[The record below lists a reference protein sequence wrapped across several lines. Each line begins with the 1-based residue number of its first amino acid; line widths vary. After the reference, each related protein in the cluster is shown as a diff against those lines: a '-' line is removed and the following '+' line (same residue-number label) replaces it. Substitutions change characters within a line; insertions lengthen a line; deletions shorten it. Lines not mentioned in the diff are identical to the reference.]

1 MTSDTIVLLVWPSL
15 VLSLTSV
22 AIAIVGVNTVAPAV
36 RNRGL
41 PLHRNEVGGR
51 SSLLAQ
57 VGLLICA
64 SILHASAVFVAV
76 APAAVGASSAGDS
89 IDGALTPVDPQQTCE
104 LLMSSVY
111 LTIFVNLA
119 VSLAEPIGSITTKYQ
134 YCHPPADLMRSV
146 SIATLG
152 PMIFSTL
159 LFVESQSSGSI
170 DHLQQYSRWHM
181 MMVSYVVS
189 LLVAQFIQRLF
200 MRRRGRRN
208 VLVGIPLANGYS
220 CADEGGASSTMLQLR
235 PDRWHEWSPEEV
247 AQWVATLPQLGRS
260 GSHHVNYSNGISGGG
275 PSNSSGTY
283 QHYAALLLEECVD
296 GAALGSISIDAL
308 RSLGLPYG
316 HAAALRRDVDEALV
330 ARYGTG
336 DMHLREEGA
345 GLQHSII
352 NEFDEIGGSGVARR
366 EINGGTVDL
375 IEPQMAEQASQLF
388 AQRFGGMKL
397 ARFQTGEESS
407 PAADASGFQQGI
419 VTGTT
424 TSASAGLVTVDEDS
438 ATVAVAE
445 GKDGTA
451 PPAPLGQDLMSS
463 MPPHVREVAVRNP
476 ELVRSM
482 MLRRQNRSTR
492 INNGSSAAAN
502 GSSAGRSTSVQSEV
516 EMSSHWADDS
526 DEEEEEE
533 EEGAS
538 DTVGLLRRRP
548 NR

>member
-1 MTSDTIVLLVWPSL
+1 MTSDNLGILVWPSL

-22 AIAIVGVNTVAPAV
+22 AIAVVGINTVAPAV

-64 SILHASAVFVAV
+64 SVLYASAVFVAV

-89 IDGALTPVDPQQTCE
+89 TDGILTPVDPQQTVV
-104 LLMSSVY
+104 LLISSVY

-152 PMIFSTL
+152 PMICSTL
-159 LFVESQSSGSI
+159 MFVENQSSGSI
-170 DHLQQYSRWHM
+170 DHLQPYSRWHM
-181 MMVSYVVS
+181 MMVSYVIS
-189 LLVAQFIQRLF
+189 LLIAQLIQRLF

-235 PDRWHEWSPEEV
+235 SDRWHEWSPEEV

-260 GSHHVNYSNGISGGG
+260 SSHHVGYSNGISGGR
-275 PSNSSGTY
+275 PSNSSGAY

-296 GAALGSISIDAL
+296 GAALASISIDAL

-316 HAAALRRDVDEALV
+316 HAAALRRDVDEVLV

-345 GLQHSII
+345 GLQHSMI
-352 NEFDEIGGSGVARR
+352 NEFDEIDGSGVAYR
-366 EINGGTVDL
+366 EINGGTVDS
-375 IEPQMAEQASQLF
+375 IEPQMVEQTSHLF

-397 ARFQTGEESS
+397 ARFQTGEEPS

-419 VTGTT
+419 VAGTT

-445 GKDGTA
+445 GKDDTA
-451 PPAPLGQDLMSS
+451 PLAPLGQDLLSS

-476 ELVRSM
+476 DLVRSM
-482 MLRRQNRSTR
+482 MLCHQNCSTR
-492 INNGSSAAAN
+492 INNGSFAAN
-502 GSSAGRSTSVQSEV
+502 GSGAGRSTSVQSEV
-516 EMSSHWADDS
+516 EMPSHWADDS
-526 DEEEEEE
+526 NEEE
-533 EEGAS
+533 
-538 DTVGLLRRRP
+538 DTVGLLQRRP

>member
-1 MTSDTIVLLVWPSL
+1 MTSDNLGILVWPSL

-22 AIAIVGVNTVAPAV
+22 AIAVVGINTVAPAV

-41 PLHRNEVGGR
+41 PLLHRNEVGGR

-64 SILHASAVFVAV
+64 SVLHASAVFVAV

-89 IDGALTPVDPQQTCE
+89 TDGVLTPVDPQQV
-104 LLMSSVY
+104 LISSVY

-152 PMIFSTL
+152 PMICSTL
-159 LFVESQSSGSI
+159 LFVENQSSGSI
-170 DHLQQYSRWHM
+170 DHLQQYSRWYM

-200 MRRRGRRN
+200 KRRRGRRN
-208 VLVGIPLANGYS
+208 VLVGIPLVNGYR
-220 CADEGGASSTMLQLR
+220 CADEGGASSTMLQLW

-260 GSHHVNYSNGISGGG
+260 SSHHVGYSNGISGGG
-275 PSNSSGTY
+275 PSNSSGPY

-296 GAALGSISIDAL
+296 GAALASISIDAL
-308 RSLGLPYG
+308 RSLGLPYS
-316 HAAALRRDVDEALV
+316 HAAALRRDVDEVLV

-366 EINGGTVDL
+366 EINGGTVDS

-424 TSASAGLVTVDEDS
+424 TSVSAGLVTVDEDS

-445 GKDGTA
+445 GKDDTA
-451 PPAPLGQDLMSS
+451 PLAPLGQDLLSS
-463 MPPHVREVAVRNP
+463 MPPHVREVAMRNP
-476 ELVRSM
+476 DLVRSM

-492 INNGSSAAAN
+492 INNGSFAAN
-502 GSSAGRSTSVQSEV
+502 GSGAGRSTSVQSEV

-533 EEGAS
+533 GSS
-538 DTVGLLRRRP
+538 DTDGLLQRRP

>member
-15 VLSLTSV
+15 VLSLTSL
-22 AIAIVGVNTVAPAV
+22 AIAVVGINAVAPAA
-36 RNRGL
+36 RNGAS
-41 PLHRNEVGGR
+41 PLHRNGVGGR

-64 SILHASAVFVAV
+64 SILHALAVFVAV

-89 IDGALTPVDPQQTCE
+89 TDGALTPVDPQQTCE
-104 LLMSSVY
+104 LLISSVY

-119 VSLAEPIGSITTKYQ
+119 VSLAEPIGCITTKYQ

-152 PMIFSTL
+152 PMICSTL
-159 LFVESQSSGSI
+159 LFVENQSSGSI
-170 DHLQQYSRWHM
+170 DHLQQYSRWYM

-200 MRRRGRRN
+200 KRRRGRRN
-208 VLVGIPLANGYS
+208 VLVGIPLVNGYR
-220 CADEGGASSTMLQLR
+220 CADEGGASSTMLQLW

-260 GSHHVNYSNGISGGG
+260 SSHHVGYSGGR
-275 PSNSSGTY
+275 PSNSSGPY

-296 GAALGSISIDAL
+296 GAALASISIDAL

-316 HAAALRRDVDEALV
+316 HAAALRRDVDEVLV

-345 GLQHSII
+345 GLQHSTII
-352 NEFDEIGGSGVARR
+352 NEFDEVGGSGVARR
-366 EINGGTVDL
+366 EINGGTVDS

-424 TSASAGLVTVDEDS
+424 TSVSAGLVTVDEDS

-445 GKDGTA
+445 GKDDTA
-451 PPAPLGQDLMSS
+451 PLAPLGQDLLSS
-463 MPPHVREVAVRNP
+463 MPPHVREVAMRNP
-476 ELVRSM
+476 DLVRSM

-492 INNGSSAAAN
+492 INNGSFAAN
-502 GSSAGRSTSVQSEV
+502 GSGAGRTTSVQSEV

-526 DEEEEEE
+526 DDDDEEEEE
-533 EEGAS
+533 